1 MQGSSYFRHRADT
14 CFRLSASCTDQ
25 RLANRIRAMAEDFM
39 AKAAYADVED
49 EIERA
54 PRVHFAKGE
63 QEDN

>member
-1 MQGSSYFRHRADT
+1 
-14 CFRLSASCTDQ
+14 
-25 RLANRIRAMAEDFM
+25 MAEDFM
-39 AKAAYADVED
+39 AKAAYADVEY